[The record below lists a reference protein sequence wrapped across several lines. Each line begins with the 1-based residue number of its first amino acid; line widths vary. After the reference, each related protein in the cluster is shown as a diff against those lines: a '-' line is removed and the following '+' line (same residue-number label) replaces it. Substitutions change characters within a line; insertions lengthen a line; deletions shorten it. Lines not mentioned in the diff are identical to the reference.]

1 MHSMQIRTRGKST
14 MLGMARQVLFV
25 QQQNGNSTPLP
36 LLEGLHASCP
46 SLMRQGPIEM
56 SLMQETFQHLLASS
70 TH

>member
-1 MHSMQIRTRGKST
+1 MHSMQIRARGKST

-36 LLEGLHASCP
+36 LLKGLHASGS